1 MKLDTVFE
9 AKNLHFPQFTIT
21 KVVDFGEYC
30 VVFVCDDEGQPLLIP
45 PYEVHDNGEV
55 TSYDYFSEGS
65 IKHLQS
71 GAVIYSDDTPLRR
84 GEKPG
89 ENADG
94 EKFEAEPF
102 SVGVL
107 VVNAGKILSGTRHN
121 DFGYGLICGPGGH
134 GEDGETPEQAAIRE
148 TQEEFGITPTELILL
163 GRGPK
168 ENETDLTPYL
178 FLCTDYTGVPE
189 CTDLEMVNPRFLTLE
204 ELGDFGAS
212 LFPPFADSL
221 NVLQGILAGVCDR
234 ADGGPGSGNF
244 GHEGVPGKVGGSAP
258 SGKALNE
265 SLNGAYEKGRDE
277 FEKNVK

>member
-134 GEDGETPEQAAIRE
+134 GEDGETPEQAAIRRS
-148 TQEEFGITPTELILL
+148 LVSRLL
-163 GRGPK
+163 
-168 ENETDLTPYL
+168 
-178 FLCTDYTGVPE
+178 
-189 CTDLEMVNPRFLTLE
+189 
-204 ELGDFGAS
+204 S
-212 LFPPFADSL
+212 LFCLVVARKRMRRTSRRICSSAL
-221 NVLQGILAGVCDR
+221 TIR
-234 ADGGPGSGNF
+234 AFLSARTLRWSIPGSSHSKNS
-244 GHEGVPGKVGGSAP
+244 EISALRF
-258 SGKALNE
+258 SRR
-265 SLNGAYEKGRDE
+265 SLTA
-277 FEKNVK
+277 